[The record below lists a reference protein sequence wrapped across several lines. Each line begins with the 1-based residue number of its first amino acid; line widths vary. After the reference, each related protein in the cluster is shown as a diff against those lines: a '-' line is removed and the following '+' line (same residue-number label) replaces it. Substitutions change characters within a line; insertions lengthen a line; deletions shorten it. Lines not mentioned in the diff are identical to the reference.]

1 MATETATRTPGPT
14 RQLRVRSALRLRQVA
29 AGWHRPAL
37 SAVIALGAADLVLLA
52 LGRLDLALYTS
63 GGGLCALYAHGL
75 PYAARAR
82 TLGWVVLSMTASV
95 AIALTTAASTDSTV
109 VRVAVAALLAA
120 VHKML
125 CDATRIGPPANL
137 IPTFIAASCVFVP
150 QRLADVP
157 AHLAL
162 TLAAGAFAWLVCMA
176 PALLRPQG
184 PQRHAVARALEA
196 AAGQGAPAARAATAA
211 AAWRTV
217 LLVPARST
225 AAVADR
231 GRLELL
237 LIRAGSGTAEPGQLR
252 LWAGALRSR
261 GPLPDLSPTG
271 AETAELADLDAVPGA
286 GTGAGV
292 ERSPSGGHLH
302 RRAPLA
308 PGTDGRVPLLR
319 ALRPGSPLLTIGA
332 RVALGCAL
340 AGWASMELGVGRP
353 YWAVVTAASV
363 FQANTVLS
371 WNRALN
377 RVLGNVI
384 GLVLF
389 AVLLPLTGLGAA
401 VLVLA
406 ALACQFAT
414 EATISRGYWLASVF
428 VTPMS
433 LLMVQFAQAQPAGE
447 LIADRALDTVVGAAV
462 GLACCFLITD
472 RHVSDRAE
480 RALAAVA
487 ATRAEAARL
496 LDAPARQV
504 DRYEL
509 GWARD
514 RLTNALVE
522 LREAADT
529 AGGEWRQRTLPE
541 DRISAAEQ
549 RSHPV
554 LAELSRRLDPALR
567 GLPTAA

>member
-1 MATETATRTPGPT
+1 MATDTETETRTGTPAPP
-14 RQLRVRSALRLRQVA
+14 RQLRVRNALRLRQVA
-29 AGWHRPAL
+29 AGWHRQAL
-37 SAVIALGAADLVLLA
+37 SAVISLGTADLLLLA
-52 LGRLDLALYTS
+52 LGRLDLALYAS
-63 GGGLCALYAHGL
+63 AGGLCALYAHGL

-82 TLGWVVLSMTASV
+82 TLGWVVLGMTASV
-95 AIALTTAASTDSTV
+95 AVALTTAATTESTV

-120 VHKML
+120 AHKML

-150 QRLADVP
+150 QRLAEVP

-162 TLAAGAFAWLVCMA
+162 TVAAGALSWLVCMA

-184 PQRHAVARALEA
+184 PQRHAVARALDA
-196 AAGQGAPAARAATAA
+196 AAAQGAPAARAATAA

-217 LLVPARST
+217 LLVPAGT
-225 AAVADR
+225 PGAAADR

-237 LIRAGSGTAEPGQLR
+237 LIRAGSGRADPRQLR
-252 LWAGALRSR
+252 LWARALRRR

-271 AETAELADLDAVPGA
+271 AEAAELAGLAGLADLAAEQAPVGA
-286 GTGAGV
+286 Q
-292 ERSPSGGHLH
+292 LH
-302 RRAPLA
+302 RRAPGA
-308 PGTDGRVPLLR
+308 GGRVRRLLDS
-319 ALRPGSPLLTIGA
+319 LRPGSPLLTIGA
-332 RVALGCAL
+332 RVAVGCAL

-377 RVLGNVI
+377 RVLGNVL
-384 GLVLF
+384 GLALF

-401 VLVLA
+401 ALVLA

-414 EATISRGYWLASVF
+414 EATISRGYWLATVF

-433 LLMVQFAQAQPAGE
+433 LLMVQFAQAQPARE

-472 RHVSDRAE
+472 RRVSDRAE
-480 RALAAVA
+480 RALSKVA

-496 LDAPARQV
+496 LTAPAPEVSRH
-504 DRYEL
+504 EL

-529 AGGEWRQRTLPE
+529 AGGEWRQQTLPE
-541 DRISAAEQ
+541 ERITAAEQ
-549 RSHPV
+549 QGHPV
-554 LAELSRRLDPALR
+554 LAELSRRLEPAR
-567 GLPTAA
+567 RPLPVAA

>member
-1 MATETATRTPGPT
+1 MATDMETETASGTPRPA
-14 RQLRVRSALRLRQVA
+14 QPLPVRSALRLKQVV
-29 AGWHRPAL
+29 AGWHRQAL
-37 SAVIALGAADLVLLA
+37 SAVISLGLADLLLLT

-63 GGGLCALYAHGL
+63 AGGLCALYAHGL
-75 PYAARAR
+75 PYAARTR
-82 TLGWVVLSMTASV
+82 TLGWVIFGMTASV
-95 AIALTTAASTDSTV
+95 AVALTTAAATDSTV

-120 VHKML
+120 AHKML

-150 QRLADVP
+150 QRLGEIP

-162 TLAAGAFAWLVCMA
+162 TVAAGALSWLVCMA

-184 PQRHAVARALEA
+184 PQRHAVARALDA
-196 AAGQGAPAARAATAA
+196 AAAQGAPAARAGTAA

-217 LLVPARST
+217 LLVPTRT
-225 AAVADR
+225 TEAAADR

-237 LIRAGSGTAEPGQLR
+237 LIRAGSGTANPRQLR
-252 LWAGALRSR
+252 SWSRALRRR

-271 AETAELADLDAVPGA
+271 AETAELAGLDDLAAEQAPVGA
-286 GTGAGV
+286 
-292 ERSPSGGHLH
+292 HLH
-302 RRAPLA
+302 RRAPGAGGGLRQLLA
-308 PGTDGRVPLLR
+308 

-332 RVALGCAL
+332 RVAVGCAL

-377 RVLGNVI
+377 RVLGNVV
-384 GLVLF
+384 GLALF

-401 VLVLA
+401 ALVLA
-406 ALACQFAT
+406 VLACQFAT
-414 EATISRGYWLASVF
+414 EATISRGYWLATVF

-433 LLMVQFAQAQPAGE
+433 LLMVQFAQPQPARE

-472 RHVSDRAE
+472 RRVSDRAE
-480 RALAAVA
+480 RALSKLA
-487 ATRAEAARL
+487 ATRAEAAHL
-496 LDAPARQV
+496 LNTPVPEVSRH
-504 DRYEL
+504 EL

-514 RLTNALVE
+514 RLTDALVG

-541 DRISAAEQ
+541 ERIIAAEQ
-549 RSHPV
+549 QGHQA
-554 LAELSRRLDPALR
+554 LAELSRRLEATQRAL
-567 GLPTAA
+567 PVAA

>member
-1 MATETATRTPGPT
+1 MATETETGTPRPV
-14 RQLRVRSALRLRQVA
+14 RQLPARQLPVRSALRLNRAV
-29 AGWHRPAL
+29 AGWHRQAL
-37 SAVIALGAADLVLLA
+37 SAVIALGAADLLLLT
-52 LGRLDLALYTS
+52 LGRLDVALYTS
-63 GGGLCALYAHGL
+63 AGGLCALYAHGL

-82 TLGWVVLSMTASV
+82 TLGWVVLGMTASV
-95 AIALTTAASTDSTV
+95 AVALSTAAATDSTV

-125 CDATRIGPPANL
+125 CDVTRIGPPANL

-162 TLAAGAFAWLVCMA
+162 TVAAGAFAWLVCMA

-196 AAGQGAPAARAATAA
+196 AAAQGAPAARAGTAA

-217 LLVPARST
+217 LLVPVRT
-225 AAVADR
+225 AEAAADR

-237 LIRAGSGTAEPGQLR
+237 LIRAGTGTADPRHLR
-252 LWAGALRSR
+252 CWARALRRR
-261 GPLPDLSPTG
+261 GPLPELSPTG
-271 AETAELADLDAVPGA
+271 AEVAELAGHAAEQPPVDAQ
-286 GTGAGV
+286 
-292 ERSPSGGHLH
+292 LH
-302 RRAPLA
+302 RRAPGA
-308 PGTDGRVPLLR
+308 GGRVRLLD

-332 RVALGCAL
+332 RVAVGCAL

-363 FQANTVLS
+363 FQANTALS

-401 VLVLA
+401 ALVLA

-414 EATISRGYWLASVF
+414 EATITRGYWLATVF

-433 LLMVQFAQAQPAGE
+433 LLMVQFAQVQPAGE
-447 LIADRALDTVVGAAV
+447 LIADRGLDTVVGAAV
-462 GLACCFLITD
+462 GLAACFLITD
-472 RHVSDRAE
+472 RQVSDRAE
-480 RALAAVA
+480 RALARVST
-487 ATRAEAARL
+487 TRAEAARL
-496 LDAPARQV
+496 LDAPGPEVPRH
-504 DRYEL
+504 EL

-541 DRISAAEQ
+541 ERISAAEQ
-549 RSHPV
+549 QGHPV
-554 LAELSRRLDPALR
+554 LAELNRRLDPAVLR
-567 GLPTAA
+567 AQPVAA

>member
-1 MATETATRTPGPT
+1 MATETETGTPRPV
-14 RQLRVRSALRLRQVA
+14 RQLPVRSALRLNRAV
-29 AGWHRPAL
+29 AGWHRQAL
-37 SAVIALGAADLVLLA
+37 SAVIALGAADLLLLR

-63 GGGLCALYAHGL
+63 AGGLCALYAHGL

-82 TLGWVVLSMTASV
+82 TLGWVVLGMTASV
-95 AIALTTAASTDSTV
+95 AVALTTAAATDSTV

-150 QRLADVP
+150 QRLVDVP

-162 TLAAGAFAWLVCMA
+162 TVAAGAFAWLVCMA

-196 AAGQGAPAARAATAA
+196 AAAQGAPAVRAATAA

-217 LLVPARST
+217 LLVPART
-225 AAVADR
+225 AEAAAER

-237 LIRAGSGTAEPGQLR
+237 LIRAGAGTADPRQLR
-252 LWAGALRSR
+252 GWARALRRR

-271 AETAELADLDAVPGA
+271 AEAAELAGLAGERPPVGGRGRLLD
-286 GTGAGV
+286 
-292 ERSPSGGHLH
+292 
-302 RRAPLA
+302 
-308 PGTDGRVPLLR
+308 
-319 ALRPGSPLLTIGA
+319 ALRPGSPVLTIGA
-332 RVALGCAL
+332 RVAVGCAL

-363 FQANTVLS
+363 FQANTTLS

-377 RVLGNVI
+377 RVLGNGL

-401 VLVLA
+401 ALVLA

-414 EATISRGYWLASVF
+414 EATITRGYWLATVF

-433 LLMVQFAQAQPAGE
+433 LLMVQFAQVQPARE
-447 LIADRALDTVVGAAV
+447 LIADRALDTVVGAMV
-462 GLACCFLITD
+462 GLAVCLLITD
-472 RHVSDRAE
+472 RQVSDRAE
-480 RALAAVA
+480 RALARVS

-496 LDAPARQV
+496 LDDPGPEVTRH
-504 DRYEL
+504 EL

-522 LREAADT
+522 LRETADT

-541 DRISAAEQ
+541 ERITAAEQ
-549 RSHPV
+549 QGHPV
-554 LAELSRRLDPALR
+554 LAELNRRLDPAALR
-567 GLPTAA
+567 TQPVAA

>member
-1 MATETATRTPGPT
+1 MATETETGTPRPV
-14 RQLRVRSALRLRQVA
+14 RQLPVRSALRLNRAV
-29 AGWHRPAL
+29 AGWHRQAL
-37 SAVIALGAADLVLLA
+37 SAVIALGAADLLLLT

-63 GGGLCALYAHGL
+63 AGGLCALYAHGL

-82 TLGWVVLSMTASV
+82 TLGWVVLGMTASV
-95 AIALTTAASTDSTV
+95 AVALTTAAATDSTV
-109 VRVAVAALLAA
+109 LRVAVAALLAA

-162 TLAAGAFAWLVCMA
+162 TVAAGAFAWLVCMA

-196 AAGQGAPAARAATAA
+196 AATQGAPAARATTAA

-217 LLVPARST
+217 LLVPART
-225 AAVADR
+225 AEAAADR

-237 LIRAGSGTAEPGQLR
+237 LIRAGAGTADPRQLR
-252 LWAGALRSR
+252 SLARALRRR
-261 GPLPDLSPTG
+261 GPLPELSPSG
-271 AETAELADLDAVPGA
+271 AEAAKLAGLA
-286 GTGAGV
+286 G
-292 ERSPSGGHLH
+292 ERPVGGHLH
-302 RRAPLA
+302 RRAPGA
-308 PGTDGRVPLLR
+308 SGRVRLLD
-319 ALRPGSPLLTIGA
+319 ALHPGSPLLTIGA
-332 RVALGCAL
+332 RVAVGCAL

-363 FQANTVLS
+363 FQANTTLS

-377 RVLGNVI
+377 RVLGNVL

-401 VLVLA
+401 ALVLA

-414 EATISRGYWLASVF
+414 EATITRGYWLATVF

-433 LLMVQFAQAQPAGE
+433 LLMVQFAQVQPAHE
-447 LIADRALDTVVGAAV
+447 LIADRALDTAVGAVV
-462 GLACCFLITD
+462 GLAACLLITD
-472 RHVSDRAE
+472 RQVSDRAE
-480 RALAAVA
+480 RALARVS
-487 ATRAEAARL
+487 ATRTEAARL
-496 LDAPARQV
+496 LDDPGPEVTRH
-504 DRYEL
+504 EL

-541 DRISAAEQ
+541 ERIAAAEQ
-549 RSHPV
+549 QGHPV
-554 LAELSRRLDPALR
+554 LAELNRRLDPVLR
-567 GLPTAA
+567 SAVTVAP

>member
-1 MATETATRTPGPT
+1 MATETETRTPRPA
-14 RQLRVRSALRLRQVA
+14 RQLQVRSALRLKQVA

-37 SAVIALGAADLVLLA
+37 SAVIALGTADLVLLA

-82 TLGWVVLSMTASV
+82 TLGWVVLGMTASV
-95 AIALTTAASTDSTV
+95 GIALTTAASTDSTV

-150 QRLADVP
+150 QRFVDVP
-157 AHLAL
+157 SHLAL

-184 PQRHAVARALEA
+184 PQRQAVARALEA
-196 AAGQGAPAARAATAA
+196 AAAQGAPAARAAAA
-211 AAWRTV
+211 ATAWRTV
-217 LLVPARST
+217 LLVPART
-225 AAVADR
+225 AGAAADR

-237 LIRAGSGTAEPGQLR
+237 LIRAESGTADPRQLR
-252 LWAGALRSR
+252 VRARALRRR

-271 AETAELADLDAVPGA
+271 AEAAELADLADLAAEQPPIGA
-286 GTGAGV
+286 W
-292 ERSPSGGHLH
+292 LH
-302 RRAPLA
+302 RRAPRA
-308 PGTDGRVPLLR
+308 PGAGDRVRLPQ
-319 ALRPGSPLLTIGA
+319 ALRPGSPLLTVGA
-332 RVALGCAL
+332 RVAVGCAL

-377 RVLGNVI
+377 RVLGNVV
-384 GLVLF
+384 GLLLF

-401 VLVLA
+401 ALVLA

-433 LLMVQFAQAQPAGE
+433 LLMVQFAQAQPARE

-487 ATRAEAARL
+487 ATRAEAAQL
-496 LDAPARQV
+496 LDTPAREV

-541 DRISAAEQ
+541 ERIAAAEQ
-549 RSHPV
+549 HSQPV

-567 GLPTAA
+567 ALPAAA